1 MTEPDADRSSTEPHD
16 SESTSSRSRF
26 DTLTL
31 PEPLQNVLRIITRE
45 REVSLAELVNQTGQ
59 DEAAL
64 RSILH
69 SLIEQGF
76 VQTVASANEQ
86 RYRTNLTPKRGRRL
100 PNEIWQ
106 RLEEP

>member
-1 MTEPDADRSSTEPHD
+1 MTDQDADRSSTEPHD
-16 SESTSSRSRF
+16 SDLTSGRSRL

-45 REVSLAELVNQTGQ
+45 REVSLAELVSHTGQ
-59 DEAAL
+59 DEAVL

-76 VQTVASANEQ
+76 VQTVASTDQQ